1 LTEVAEG
8 AGTAEVLVTA
18 SEGFPALERLFL
30 GARREIWAGFRIFD
44 LTTRLRSEAG
54 RAIGETWFDLI
65 VERLRAGIA
74 IRMLL
79 ADFDPCLALGLHV
92 GTCRSL
98 RQFAAARETAGTGR
112 LDVRAALHPA
122 RAGGGPRLLFWPMV
136 LAHARNDMEDQP
148 ATLWRGLPCTAA
160 GLAPRL
166 GPAAGAGPP
175 PLAPWPPPVVY
186 PATHHQKLAVADRSR
201 LFIGGLDLD
210 ERRYDDPD
218 HRRPAEETWQDV
230 ALVLG
235 GDVATAAQA
244 HLEALWNEGPP
255 PPAHRP
261 ADPAAPVFLRTLSRD
276 GSGNPLRLAPRPLI
290 REIEAEHRA
299 LFGRARRLIYIET
312 QYFRS
317 RAIARAL
324 ARAALANPALTL
336 ILMLP
341 AAPDDVAFEGA
352 RGLDARF
359 GEYLQVRCI
368 AAARRAFG
376 GRAFIGMPLRRARRN
391 GPGRDSALGA
401 EIVYIHSKVAIADD
415 AEAIVSSANLNGRS
429 LRWDTEAGVALREG
443 EVAARLRSRLFEHW
457 LPQDAEDAL
466 HDTAHAVKAWAALAA
481 ENAALPPERRRGFL
495 LPYDPRPAASFG
507 APAPGLPEELV

>member
-1 LTEVAEG
+1 MTEAPEG
-8 AGTAEVLVTA
+8 PGAVELLVTA

-44 LTTRLRSEAG
+44 LATRLRSEAG

-65 VERLRAGIA
+65 VERLRAGVA

-98 RQFAAARETAGTGR
+98 RQFAAAREAAGTGL

-122 RAGGGPRLLFWPMV
+122 RAGIGPCLLFWPMV
-136 LAHARNDMEDQP
+136 LRHARGDMEGQP

-175 PLAPWPPPVVY
+175 PLAPWPPPVVN
-186 PATHHQKLAVADRSR
+186 PATHHQKLAVADGAR

-230 ALVLG
+230 SLVLG
-235 GDVATAAQA
+235 GEAAAAAQA
-244 HLEALWNEGPP
+244 HLEALWHDGPP

-261 ADPAAPVFLRTLSRD
+261 ADPGAPVLLRTLSRD
-276 GSGNPLRLAPRPLI
+276 GSGNPLRLAPRPLV
-290 REIEAEHRA
+290 REIEAEHCA
-299 LFGRARRLIYIET
+299 LFDRARRLVFIET

-324 ARAALANPALTL
+324 ARAAAANPALTL

-359 GEYLQVRCI
+359 GEHLQVRCV
-368 AAARRAFG
+368 AAVRRAFG
-376 GRAFIGMPLRRARRN
+376 ARAFIGMPLRRVRRD

-429 LRWDTEAGVALREG
+429 LRWDTEAGVALRAG
-443 EVAARLRSRLFEHW
+443 EVVARLRGRLFEHW
-457 LPQDAEDAL
+457 LPRDAAAAL
-466 HDTAHAVKAWAALAA
+466 YDPAEAAKAWSALAA
-481 ENAALPPERRRGFL
+481 ENAACPPERRRGFL

-507 APAPGLPEELV
+507 TPAPGLPEELV